1 METLISHPVEEMERI
16 AGSWNQVTVE
26 PHRFGG
32 KEFKFYETEIGH
44 IHFNGMLDIPF
55 SRAIRDVLLKMG
67 LVKQHHYLPETG
79 WISFPMKNNPASLS
93 RGAKLLR
100 LSYLFRAKRKGDRSL
115 NINAE
120 LNELNFGAEI
130 NALLSTT

>member
-1 METLISHPVEEMERI
+1 METLISHPVEEIERI

-32 KEFKFYETEIGH
+32 REFKFYETEIGH

-55 SRAIRDVLLKMG
+55 SRAIRDVLLKMD

-79 WISFPMKNNPASLS
+79 WISYRVKNNPSS
-93 RGAKLLR
+93 VNRGAKLLR
-100 LSYLFRAKRKGDRSL
+100 LSYLFRARRKGDNSL
-115 NINAE
+115 DLKAE
-120 LNELNFGAEI
+120 LDQLNFGEEI
-130 NALLSTT
+130 NVLFR